1 MRNLILHQTHLQ
13 SLLRGENTNTTNS
26 TNSNAFPIGYWLDEF
41 SKILCILDS
50 ELKIQI
56 FSYENSDAFSNFTL
70 KKTVELEMI
79 LGSGEGFEILTY
91 LMDFVSTN
99 LDNKLNIDITNSL
112 VKLLIYKNEDESVHL
127 VLESGVYIK
136 IDTESEKYKIQNF
149 FEKNQKNGI
158 KILSAEISPNLEH
171 ILLVTS
177 NFQIQLINYDF
188 DTIIPWNDLDDLDG
202 TNPQL
207 DNNLCQSAS
216 VSWRGDSSHFC
227 VLYSINGGRKC
238 LVRDTKFN
246 IVKGPARADNKV
258 VFSTAEG
265 VNQNLS
271 NVVSWQ
277 PSGSLIAYFQEGV
290 LWDESTRVNHS
301 DRAGVL
307 FSEKNCLRHG
317 EFWINKDNNSN
328 NSNNSIP
335 NSILS
340 AKFLKW
346 NMDMPLLAVYFDS
359 INLIAIYHRSNYE
372 WSLKYSYYLNPG
384 EKLFSLKFSD
394 ALSLRIYS
402 LFSNGKFSTMEFK
415 FEYQN
420 SLNNYNFA
428 DNNGTVSVVSGR
440 KIKLTPLGVVN
451 IPPPL
456 CYETVKIG
464 EMRTPPYLLYHW
476 RNLIFVLSHDNI
488 DYIVIDHQ
496 GKKYSFIEGLL
507 DKGQSIKI
515 ETKFV
520 KNFIFTTNEDLTIGY
535 FVIIKSILDND
546 HQDELI
552 TLEFDIKFN
561 NTEGMK
567 FLKFNK
573 QNSHRIDRCIGVF
586 NSMLSEE
593 LYDKNY
599 YKNRENLILSSE
611 KDEKNNNSKK
621 ENENKNTNDEDD
633 LFFNLVGMSSKKEN
647 NNIDSFNNKNLN
659 FEDFEDFGENSKI
672 TKNPHTQ
679 NPTSKY
685 FYIIQQQ
692 NKEKSFKKITL
703 TSSHLSIEDTPI
715 FTSFDILK
723 SHSIIT
729 RNNEE
734 KIIYLTKNNRLF
746 LNNTLLALDIT
757 SFEYFKHFLLFTQ
770 SSNTPYNTL
779 HIIDLSKKDFL
790 LCANKNNL
798 STINP
803 SQNDEGLFVPDFNYK
818 SFSIR
823 TLERSSLIVAV
834 SKVNLVLQMSRG
846 NLETIY
852 PRLLVLNLIVEL
864 IYKRDYRQ
872 AFELVRK
879 HKINTNFIYDTDP
892 EGFLNNIPSFIQQ
905 VEKSDYINLFLNGL
919 ENSLCEEMLQIETD
933 NQDLKEDYKK
943 LYINNKINKICDE
956 MRKHLLIINKDNKYL
971 TSILHTHTKKSP
983 PEYLPALKLVQNL
996 KISEKNKLKL
1006 EELVSGA
1013 TKPLHGSADKALEY
1027 LCWVVNADTLF
1038 DFALKTYDFELVIMV
1053 AKHTQ
1058 KDPKEFLPYLKKLQ
1072 DLSEQ
1077 DSILMKYQVNMDLKN
1092 YDDALYEL
1100 SQGEGKYFDKC
1111 VELINKYELYEQSF
1125 KLFSQENLVKSLYKF
1140 YGDYLRKK
1148 DKAEAAWAYL
1158 RSGKENY
1165 EMSLKCFVES
1175 GNVNGVMT
1183 VMKHIINGE
1192 NYENGEKTEN
1202 LEKNENSPIFTKF
1215 SIFEIL
1221 SELIDTCTAAKKISD
1236 LEKIYLYILEN
1247 ESKLNSLSE
1256 DHVGHSIINVKSKIM
1271 DSLIRSKKWK
1281 SAYLFYIHEINLLE
1295 RENHLISHTS
1305 NSSVLKECN
1314 ILREFIDGINLS
1326 ANLQINELKKNL
1338 SFFEEKYRR
1347 LLKVQ
1352 HLKRTQPHL
1361 FILDPN
1367 MALEDNVS
1375 DSGSVVS
1382 GLSNLSNTKSKKSS
1396 LSKMSKSSK
1405 NSKMTKKSKNKIA
1418 KRNVKEGSPLEEE
1431 FLITILEE
1439 LKLTDEDIE
1448 NFREL
1453 VRVLNFIK
1461 NSSIAEELGSCLK
1474 SYIENVNTTV
1484 KSLLSVAQQDF
1495 INTHPEIK
1503 ELFPGLNLSE
1513 FYSKEK
1519 VQGKSFKTTS
1529 G

>member
-1 MRNLILHQTHLQ
+1 MRNLILHQTHIQ
-13 SLLRGENTNTTNS
+13 SLLGVNTDSNT
-26 TNSNAFPIGYWLDEF
+26 FPMGYWLDEF
-41 SKILCILDS
+41 SKVLCILDS
-50 ELKIQI
+50 ELKILI

-79 LGSGEGFEILTY
+79 LGSGDGFEILTS
-91 LMDFVSTN
+91 LMNFVNSHG
-99 LDNKLNIDITNSL
+99 DQSRSIDITNSL
-112 VKLLIYKNEDESVHL
+112 IKLLIYKNEDESVHL
-127 VLESGVYIK
+127 ILASGIYLN
-136 IDTESEKYKIQNF
+136 IDTESEKYKIQNLF
-149 FEKNQKNGI
+149 ANFTEDINQSQKN
-158 KILSAEISPNLEH
+158 ILTAEVSPNLEY
-171 ILLVTS
+171 ILLVAS
-177 NFQIQLINYDF
+177 NFKIQLINYEF
-188 DTIIPWNDLDDLDG
+188 EPILTWKDLDDLDG
-202 TNPQL
+202 SNPEL
-207 DNNLCQSAS
+207 DSFLCQSAS
-216 VSWRGDSSHFC
+216 VSWRGDSAFFC

-246 IVKGPARADNKV
+246 IIKGPARADNKV

-265 VNQNLS
+265 VNKNLG
-271 NVVSWQ
+271 NLISWQ

-290 LWDESTRVNHS
+290 LWDESTRVNHC

-317 EFWINKDNNSN
+317 EFWIEKQNLNTMSNTNSVNSN
-328 NSNNSIP
+328 SENIK
-335 NSILS
+335 LT

-346 NMDMPLLAVYFDS
+346 NMDLPLLAVYFDS
-359 INLIAIYHRSNYE
+359 INLVAIFHRSNYE
-372 WSLKYSYYLNPG
+372 WSLKYSYYLKEN

-402 LFSNGKFSTMEFK
+402 LFTNGKFCTTEYK

-420 SLNNYNFA
+420 SLNNYNFS
-428 DNNGTVSVVSGR
+428 DNNGSVSVISGR
-440 KIKLTPLGVVN
+440 KIKLTPLGVAN

-456 CYETVKIG
+456 CFETIKINDT
-464 EMRTPPYLLYHW
+464 RTPPYLLSHW
-476 RNLIFVLSHDNI
+476 KNFIFVLSDDNI
-488 DYIVIDHQ
+488 DYIVIDHK
-496 GKKYSFIEGLL
+496 GKKYSLHEGLL
-507 DKGQSIKI
+507 NQNIEQSNILDTRYI
-515 ETKFV
+515 

-535 FVIIKSILDND
+535 FVIIKNILDND
-546 HQDELI
+546 LEDELI
-552 TLEFDIKFN
+552 TLEFDINFN
-561 NTEGMK
+561 NEGVQ

-573 QNSHRIDRCIGVF
+573 KNSHQIERCNGVF
-586 NSMLSEE
+586 NSMVSEE
-593 LYDKNY
+593 LYDKDY
-599 YKNRENLILSSE
+599 YRNRENLILTDKE
-611 KDEKNNNSKK
+611 EKNSNSIQT
-621 ENENKNTNDEDD
+621 EKNLSTGLKDEDD
-633 LFFNLVGMSSKKEN
+633 LFYNLVGMNTNKE
-647 NNIDSFNNKNLN
+647 KNLN
-659 FEDFEDFGENSKI
+659 FEDLGNFNQQSSNNFKPSNVKDK
-672 TKNPHTQ
+672 
-679 NPTSKY
+679 TSKY
-685 FYIIQQQ
+685 FYIIQQH
-692 NKEKSFKKITL
+692 NKEKSFKKMTISS
-703 TSSHLSIEDTPI
+703 TSSKPHIEDTNI
-715 FTSFDILK
+715 FTSLDIIK

-729 RNNEE
+729 HNHEE

-779 HIIDLSKKDFL
+779 HIIDLNKKDFL
-790 LCANKNNL
+790 LCANKTNMNAN
-798 STINP
+798 I
-803 SQNDEGLFVPDFNYK
+803 SQNDEGLFIPDFNYK
-818 SFSIR
+818 SFSLR

-864 IYKRDYRQ
+864 ISKRDYRQ

-879 HKINTNFIYDTDP
+879 HKINTNFIYDSDP
-892 EGFLNNIPSFIQQ
+892 EGFLNNIPSFLSQ

-919 ENSLCEEMLQIETD
+919 ENSICEEMLQID
-933 NQDLKEDYKK
+933 SNDLKEDFKK

-956 MRKHLLIINKDNKYL
+956 MRKHLVTINKDNKYL

-983 PEYLPALKLVQNL
+983 PEYLPALKLVQSL
-996 KISEKNKLKL
+996 KILEKNKLKL

-1013 TKPLHGSADKALEY
+1013 TKPLNGSADKALEY

-1072 DLSEQ
+1072 DLSEV
-1077 DSILMKYQVNMDLKN
+1077 DAILMKYQVNIDLKN
-1092 YDDALYEL
+1092 YEDALYEL
-1100 SQGEGKYFDKC
+1100 SLGEGKYFDKC
-1111 VELINKYELYEQSF
+1111 VELITKYELYEQSF
-1125 KLFSQENLVKSLYKF
+1125 KLFSDENSLKKLYKF
-1140 YGDYLRKK
+1140 YGDYLRNSKK
-1148 DKAEAAWAYL
+1148 NLGEAAWAYL
-1158 RSGKENY
+1158 RSGSENY
-1165 EMSLKCFVES
+1165 ENSLKCFADS

-1183 VMKHIINGE
+1183 VIKHISDNAINCE
-1192 NYENGEKTEN
+1192 E
-1202 LEKNENSPIFTKF
+1202 LQSSQIKN

-1221 SELIDTCTAAKKISD
+1221 SEMVDTCTASKKIHD
-1236 LEKIYLYILEN
+1236 IEKIYLYVIEN
-1247 ESKLNSLSE
+1247 ESKLNLVSE
-1256 DHVGHSIINVKSKIM
+1256 DHVGHNIINLKSKIM

-1281 SAYLFYIHEINLLE
+1281 SAYLFYTHEVNLL
-1295 RENHLISHTS
+1295 NINKDNSTS
-1305 NSSVLKECN
+1305 SSVLKESN
-1314 ILREFIDGINLS
+1314 ILREFLDGINLS
-1326 ANLQINELKKNL
+1326 ANLQINELKKNI

-1367 MALEDNVS
+1367 IAMEDNVS

-1396 LSKMSKSSK
+1396 MSKMSKSSK

-1439 LKLTDEDIE
+1439 LKLSDEDIE

-1453 VRVLNFIK
+1453 VRVLNFNK
-1461 NSSIAEELGSCLK
+1461 NSSIADEIESLLQ
-1474 SYIENVNTTV
+1474 SYIETVNSTV
-1484 KSLLSVAQQDF
+1484 KNLLSVAQQDF

-1503 ELFPGLNLSE
+1503 ELFPGLNLSD
-1513 FYSKEK
+1513 FYAKDK
-1519 VQGKSFKTTS
+1519 VAVAGKSFKTTS